1 VAKPCHSRALF
12 AQRIEPWLPELPKP
26 CRFAKL
32 GGMSDT
38 STPPRQLGTLFLIT
52 FINLVGFG
60 VVLPI
65 FPFFGTM
72 VEASPGQITLALGAY
87 SLGQFIGAPLW
98 GKLSDRYG
106 RRPILVASLLGAVV
120 SYLIMAHAQDIVT
133 LGASRLLGGLMAGNI
148 AAAFAYVG
156 DITSHEQRPKAMGI
170 IGAAFGLGFIFGP
183 AIGGLLAGN
192 NPDPSDFVTVGYASA
207 GITAVAAL
215 AAFLLL
221 PESLTAERRA
231 EVKQS
236 HGNPKVGEVLRAKPV
251 VWALMAL
258 TLLVIG
264 SAAMMETTLAFFAH
278 DEFGWGPSD
287 VGLSFGAVGLISALL
302 QGGAAGPLAR
312 RFGSGALAVAGVL
325 FHAIG
330 LALLALASSGL
341 AMMGAL
347 AVMSVGLGL
356 FNPAFQTLTSEQ
368 TSDGD
373 RGLVMG
379 LTQGASSLG
388 RVVGPAVSGTI
399 YSGIGHRAPFAI
411 GALVMALAI
420 GVALLVARASRPTP
434 ADHHH
439 A

>member
-1 VAKPCHSRALF
+1 MPLRQIV
-12 AQRIEPWLPELPKP
+12 
-26 CRFAKL
+26 
-32 GGMSDT
+32 GMS
-38 STPPRQLGTLFLIT
+38 SAPNQQRQIGTLFLIT

-60 VVLPI
+60 VVLPV

-72 VEASPGQITLALGAY
+72 VQASPGEITIALGAY

-106 RRPILVASLLGAVV
+106 RRPILIASLLGAVV
-120 SYLIMAHAQDIVT
+120 SYLIMAHARDIVT

-156 DITSHEQRPKAMGI
+156 DITSHEQRPKAMGM

-192 NPDPSDFVTVGYASA
+192 HPDPSDFITVGYASA
-207 GITAVAAL
+207 AITAVAAV
-215 AAFLLL
+215 AAFFLL

-231 EVKQS
+231 EVQDS
-236 HGNPKVGEVLRAKPV
+236 HGTLKAGEVLRAKPV
-251 VWALMAL
+251 IWALMAL

-312 RFGSGALAVAGVL
+312 RFGSGALAVVGVI
-325 FHAIG
+325 FHTIG

-341 AMMGAL
+341 TMMGAL
-347 AVMSVGLGL
+347 AVMSIGLGL
-356 FNPAFQTLTSEQ
+356 FNPAFQTLASEQ

-399 YSGIGHRAPFAI
+399 YAEIGHRAPFAI
-411 GALVMALAI
+411 GALVMAVAI
-420 GVALLVARASRPTP
+420 GVALLVARAPRPAP
-434 ADHHH
+434 QDRHH